1 MMKSLTRRAV
11 LRGSLAVAGT
21 AMFAP
26 YVKANTPIR
35 LGSLASLEGPL
46 ATSGQDAYRLVELLL
61 EEVDYKVG
69 GRKIEWIRE
78 SSNAQPDIALA
89 RTRKL
94 VEQDNVDIVLG
105 PLSGAEGIAVRD
117 YSRTV
122 PSKTFVNGSS
132 AAADTTLRN
141 PSPNFFRF
149 NTDGTQWVAGL
160 GKYVKDTLKLDEV
173 TVVASDY
180 AFSYAQVFGF
190 SLQYSRAGGK
200 INYLWSPFG
209 TSDYSSLIA
218 QIPKTSKGLAV
229 FYGGSD
235 GLAFLTQYAQAGG
248 NLPLVGGTI
257 LADQTL
263 LSARGPHRKV
273 LDGIVSAGPI
283 GDYYDNP
290 VWKEFVERYRKR
302 WLSQGGFQSPSS
314 LGFAYTVNLQ
324 AILLALKAVDGD
336 LTNNQQAFRQALTKL
351 DFKDKIDARVR
362 LDHNRQAI
370 SDNFLNKVEEKEGR
384 LQTVVFQK
392 IPDVNQTLGI
402 AEKDYLALG
411 APSRNNPG
419 NVGT

>member
-1 MMKSLTRRAV
+1 MNALARRTF
-11 LRGSLAVAGT
+11 LKGSLALAGT
-21 AMFAP
+21 TLAAP

-35 LGSLASLEGPL
+35 LGTLASLEGPL
-46 ATSGQDAYRLVELLL
+46 ATSGQDAYRLVEMML
-61 EEVDYKVG
+61 EEVNYTAG

-94 VEQDNVDIVLG
+94 VEQDNVDLVLG

-122 PSKTFVNGSS
+122 PAKTFVNGSS
-132 AAADTTLRN
+132 AAQDTTLRN
-141 PSPNFFRF
+141 PSLNFFRF
-149 NTDGTQWVAGL
+149 NTDGAQWMAGL
-160 GKYVKDTLKLDEV
+160 GKHVKDGMKLGEV

-190 SLQYSRAGGK
+190 SLLYSRAGGK

-209 TSDYSSLIA
+209 TSDYSSLIT
-218 QIPKTSKGLAV
+218 QIPKSSQGLV
-229 FYGGSD
+229 VIYGGSD

-263 LSARGPHRKV
+263 LSARGPHRRV
-273 LDGIVSAGPI
+273 LDGIVSAGLI
-283 GDYYDNP
+283 GDYYDNA
-290 VWKEFVERYRKR
+290 VWKDFIDRYRKR
-302 WLSQGGFQSPSS
+302 WLGKGGFQSPST
-314 LGFAYTVNLQ
+314 LAFAYTTNLQ

-336 LTNNQQAFRQALTKL
+336 LSGDQAAFRKALAGL
-351 DFKDKIDARVR
+351 DFKNKIDARVR

-370 SDNFLNKVEEKEGR
+370 SDNFLNKVAEREGR
-384 LQTVVFQK
+384 LQTVVFEK
-392 IPDVNQTLGI
+392 IVDVNQTLGI
-402 AEKDYLALG
+402 PEKEYLALG

-419 NVGT
+419 NVAG